1 MAKHPTMED
10 ILKSNLEKH
19 KELKDQAIVELQEA
33 KRKFKERIEGLDS
46 EIQKIKN
53 DLERTDGDNYPKDG
67 EFFPPQNW

>member
-10 ILKSNLEKH
+10 ILKRNLDLH
-19 KELKDQAIVELQEA
+19 RELKDKAILELQEA
-33 KRKFKERIEGLDS
+33 KREFKRRIEGLNS

-67 EFFPPQNW
+67 EFFPPQDW